1 MFDWTVLN
9 LQNERGRAGG
19 GGGGA
24 DRPVSVP
31 RAEDP
36 RDGTGGAGGG
46 GVAPVVG
53 GTVARATA
61 ADAEGLGAGG
71 EGGEERLLWLGFFV
85 RDQNCRIAFVFV

>member
-19 GGGGA
+19 AGGSA

-46 GVAPVVG
+46 GG
-53 GTVARATA
+53 LRWL
-61 ADAEGLGAGG
+61 EGLWRGLRQWQRMQKALVLG
-71 EGGEERLLWLGFFV
+71 EKGVSNGFP
-85 RDQNCRIAFVFV
+85 

>member
-19 GGGGA
+19 GSA

-36 RDGTGGAGGG
+36 RDGTGGAEGGRVG
-46 GVAPVVG
+46 PVPG
-53 GTVARATA
+53 GTVLVGGSVARPTA

-71 EGGEERLLWLGFFV
+71 EGGE
-85 RDQNCRIAFVFV
+85 

>member
-19 GGGGA
+19 AGGSA

-46 GVAPVVG
+46 GGAPVVG
-53 GTVARATA
+53 GTVARATAVA

-71 EGGEERLLWLGFFV
+71 EGGE
-85 RDQNCRIAFVFV
+85 